1 MHLAGILRS
10 ILLALAVTL
19 SGIALGADDARA
31 LASEAKA
38 LVEAKQPA
46 RAFALLEP
54 HEERLGGDI
63 EFDYWLGVAALES
76 SRLDRAVIA
85 FERALVRD
93 PLFDS
98 ARLELART
106 YMRMGALDLAAQEF
120 ERLQARSPTPEG
132 KKVLDDYVAE
142 IARLKQRQRYGFG
155 GFIEAGP
162 GRDTN
167 ISSSTSDFANS
178 ILGAFGISGI
188 VPTGNSLRRADNFVA
203 VNGGADA
210 YYRLAEDRTLYAA
223 ANVRWRGY
231 QDFTDYDYI
240 LGDFIGGY
248 RVRAGNFDYNAAL
261 LLQAYRQEGAL
272 VETLDAVRL
281 TNDRNAGGVNLEV
294 RRDLDATTSIA
305 IGVQWMAFRY
315 PTNHGQDTNQ
325 LIVSFALDERPSWLP
340 TGTNLGARFF
350 FAQDEAREPLNPF
363 TTTTASR
370 HSYGARLFAQT
381 DPGQRLSWQGAL
393 GWTLRIDDDPY
404 ARASLIPTGRDNL
417 YEVLVR
423 ASYRLVPNL
432 YLQPYAGY
440 AYNKSNIELYSFRKG
455 DGGVM
460 LRWEFR

>member
-1 MHLAGILRS
+1 L
-10 ILLALAVTL
+10 LLAFAIAAAVPAALA
-19 SGIALGADDARA
+19 ADDARTLVA
-31 LASEAKA
+31 EAKA
-38 LVEAKQPA
+38 LVEAKQAA

-54 HEERLGGDI
+54 HEEKLGGDLQ
-63 EFDYWLGVAALES
+63 FDYWLGVAALDS
-76 SRLDRAVIA
+76 NRLDRAVIA

-106 YMRMGALDLAAQEF
+106 YLRMGALDLAAQEF
-120 ERLQARSPTPEG
+120 ERLKGRSPTPEG
-132 KKVLDDYVAE
+132 GKVLDDYLAE

-178 ILGAFGISGI
+178 ILGAFGLTGI

-203 VNGGADA
+203 VNAGGDG
-210 YYRLAEDRTLYAA
+210 YYRLAEDKTLYGAA
-223 ANVRWRGY
+223 SIRWRGY
-231 QDFTDYDYI
+231 QDFGDYDY
-240 LGDFIGGY
+240 LLYDFIGGY
-248 RVRAGNFDYNAAL
+248 RQRAGNFDYNAAI
-261 LLQAYRQEGAL
+261 LLQSYRQDGAL
-272 VETLDAVRL
+272 VDTLDGVRL
-281 TNDRNAGGVNLEV
+281 TNDRDAGGVNFEV
-294 RRDLDATTSIA
+294 RRDVDASTSVA
-305 IGVQWMAFRY
+305 LGLQWMAFRY

-325 LIVSFALDERPSWLP
+325 VILSFALDQRPSWAP
-340 TGTNLGARFF
+340 TGTNLGVRLFV
-350 FAQDEAREPLNPF
+350 AQDEARQPLNPF

-381 DPGQRLSWQGAL
+381 DPGERLSWQGAL
-393 GWTLRIDDDPY
+393 GWTLRIDDDAF

-417 YEVLVR
+417 YEALLR
-423 ASYRLVPNL
+423 ASYRILPNL

-440 AYNKSNIELYSFRKG
+440 AYNKSNIELYSFRKA
-455 DGGVM
+455 DGGIM